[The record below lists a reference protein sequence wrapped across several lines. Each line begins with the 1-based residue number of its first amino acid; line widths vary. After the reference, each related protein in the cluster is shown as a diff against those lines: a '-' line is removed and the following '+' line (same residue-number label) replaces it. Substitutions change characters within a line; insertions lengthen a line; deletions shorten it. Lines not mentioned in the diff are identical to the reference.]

1 MPSVFGQYMY
11 SHAADYI
18 IKTLHN
24 MDKNIKLL
32 LEEIHDK
39 DTRELV
45 EDHIRDISLDLDK
58 KETIILIDK
67 RYAMN
72 ILHTAEYMGYFLEAI
87 RKCF

>member
-1 MPSVFGQYMY
+1 
-11 SHAADYI
+11 
-18 IKTLHN
+18 